1 LEEYSEE
8 MIQFMKFCI
17 KIPFEKIP
25 LEIKADSHQRIHN
38 LLNNFEKDSLIL
50 QEAEMITERDR
61 IKMKKILE
69 KGSQKQAFQH
79 HDLVP
84 WHMARK
90 RSDRKLIL
98 ADSGWSGWSL
108 KYYDIAYFVLQMIGY
123 TERTDEALRFLE
135 IAKNEFQFD
144 AQFQKTLSTPLSY
157 RGIRLALELY
167 NQGKVK
173 NAQNVLLI
181 VLSGI

>member
-1 LEEYSEE
+1 
-8 MIQFMKFCI
+8 
-17 KIPFEKIP
+17 
-25 LEIKADSHQRIHN
+25 
-38 LLNNFEKDSLIL
+38 
-50 QEAEMITERDR
+50 
-61 IKMKKILE
+61 MKKILE